1 MSIGEMK
8 LVILDGLETLV
19 DMLKSHAEL
28 LGVDVE
34 SIYRT
39 YDPEAE
45 KDNLDAPP
53 VDGNGESTGQAGTP
67 VIIVYL
73 RDADVEEIEQMSG
86 VNKKI
91 AVSAALMARVPTE
104 QKSAI
109 DPLTEKFEILQ
120 NVLAMTNVIKT
131 ADEQGFQL
139 VDLQTSDVVNLEF
152 LQESKVVLY
161 RIDFTLATIVEGD
174 FEIFTVTVPE
184 EEDTE
189 EENEEE
195 SESNEEESNEEE

>member
-8 LVILDGLETLV
+8 LVIIEGLETLV
-19 DMLKSHAEL
+19 AMLKSHAEL

-34 SIYRT
+34 HIYRT
-39 YDPEAE
+39 YNPATE

-73 RDADVEEIEQMSG
+73 RDADVEEIEEMSG

-104 QKSAI
+104 QTSVI

-131 ADEQGFQL
+131 TDEQGFQL

-161 RIDFTLATIVEGD
+161 RIDFTLASIVEGD
-174 FEIFTVTVPE
+174 IEIFSVAIPE
-184 EEDTE
+184 EEGE
-189 EENEEE
+189 EEA
-195 SESNEEESNEEE
+195 ESNEEESNEEE